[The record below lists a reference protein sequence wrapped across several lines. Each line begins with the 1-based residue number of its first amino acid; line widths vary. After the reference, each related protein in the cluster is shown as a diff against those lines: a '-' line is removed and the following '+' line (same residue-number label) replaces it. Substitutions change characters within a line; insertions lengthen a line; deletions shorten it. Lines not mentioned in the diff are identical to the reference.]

1 MIREWGYPAPYFF
14 NTDMIVNTQE
24 SQIEVIG
31 DIQEFK
37 TGIDPKNLELI
48 TTLLSSNLYSA
59 PERSFIREIVSNA
72 WDSQVEAGTTD
83 VPVLIKIGKNY
94 VTIRDFG
101 TGISPERFKDVY
113 CNIGSSTKRD
123 SNDYIGGFGIGKF
136 SSLAVSNV
144 VNITSYYNGK
154 EYHYVMIKD
163 GNNITNNLITTL
175 DTKERNGVEITVNNL
190 TNMRNFIDALNYIIF
205 FPNVYVDAEYGN
217 YFNDIKIKYYKNFA
231 VASRTVNCRILLGNV
246 LYPVDRTNIN
256 DPDVRKFL
264 MEIDNTGFVIRFNI
278 GEIDVTPN
286 RENII
291 YTDKTKKIIEDR
303 FKAAENEMDSI
314 MAAKTRTDFTDV
326 FKYVEFCDDTIYYDF
341 LEGDIK
347 YHKRCSCMYLNRSSH
362 GLSPTYKGVD
372 YHKFKTIDSICM
384 IARSAGIIR
393 LKGFITNDR
402 IYSYDNHT
410 PASLLKRNNYSYPKV
425 IRLEGTERLSAAMK
439 GYLRDNYDE
448 YVITKD
454 FSYDEFIAGASVYN
468 MQASLSLINNL
479 KDTPVLRDIYDGFM
493 KRAVIFNPTTDAGFL
508 KYKEE
513 IKDTLGDPSIKNYY
527 LYVYNTS
534 NEKYYMDPSCVS
546 NKKLKKRMYEK
557 RSEYIRS
564 FTERFDTMA
573 ELLDYIRKYRR
584 TIVLDYVSESEPADI
599 FCELGYTYIK
609 ASKAIVTA
617 IWKANIKGVFTKNE
631 VLNNNRII
639 RKLGYIKRYNLIN
652 DLPMFERSILPQNIV
667 NQYNHIQF
675 FLGRFKYCN
684 ALLNYAWTP
693 GKYNALPANSY
704 YEGLQKNLEH
714 YKEVRDSL
722 LALGIDTHTDVG
734 EILAEYIILKNK
746 YYRMNYDTIKRIK
759 NNKLLNVLV
768 YDKNNQNR

>member
-1 MIREWGYPAPYFF
+1 
-14 NTDMIVNTQE
+14 MIVNTQE

-175 DTKERNGVEITVNNL
+175 DTKEKNGVEITVDNL

-205 FPNVYVDAEYGN
+205 FPNVYVDSEYVS
-217 YFNDIKIKYYKNFA
+217 YFNDVKIKYYKNFA
-231 VASRTVNCRILLGNV
+231 VASRPVNCRILLGNV
-246 LYPVDRTNIN
+246 LYPVDSTNIN
-256 DPDVRKFL
+256 DPDVKRFL
-264 MEIDNTGFVIRFNI
+264 IGINNTGFVIRFNI
-278 GEIDVTPN
+278 GELDVTPN

-303 FKAAENEMDSI
+303 FKAAKNEMDSI
-314 MAAKTRTDFTDV
+314 RAVKTHIDFTNV
-326 FKYVEFCDDTIYYDF
+326 FEYVKFCNDTIYYDF
-341 LEGDIK
+341 LEGNIRDYK
-347 YHKRCSCMYLNRSSH
+347 SYSCMYLNRSFPGS
-362 GLSPTYKGVD
+362 SPTYKGVD
-372 YHKFKTIDSICM
+372 YHKLNIINGICV
-384 IARSAGIIR
+384 IALSSGIIGI
-393 LKGFITNDR
+393 KGFIANDR
-402 IYSYDNHT
+402 IYSYDKHT
-410 PASLLKRNNYSYPKV
+410 PTVLLKRNNYSYSKV
-425 IRLEGTERLSAAMK
+425 IRLEGTERLSAAMR
-439 GYLRDNYDE
+439 GYLRDNYDN
-448 YVITKD
+448 YVITRD

-468 MQASLSLINNL
+468 MNTSLSFINSL
-479 KDTPVLRDIYDGFM
+479 KNTPVLKDIYNGFM
-493 KRAVIFNPTTDAGFL
+493 KRAIVFNPTTDAGFL

-513 IKDTLGDPSIKNYY
+513 IKDALGDPSIKNYY
-527 LYVYNTS
+527 LYIYNT
-534 NEKYYMDPSCVS
+534 EHSCIGN
-546 NKKLKKRMYEK
+546 NKFKKKGYEK
-557 RSEYIRS
+557 RSGYIRCS
-564 FTERFDTMA
+564 TKRFDTMA
-573 ELLDYIRKYRR
+573 ELLNYIRKYRR
-584 TIVLDYVSESEPADI
+584 TIVLDYISESEPADI

-617 IWKANIKGVFTKNE
+617 VWKANIKGIFTKNE

-652 DLPMFERSILPQNIV
+652 VLPVFEQSVLPDNIV
-667 NQYNHIQF
+667 NQYTDIQF
-675 FLGRFKYCN
+675 YLSRFKSCS

-693 GKYNALPANSY
+693 EKYNALPANSY

-714 YKEVRDSL
+714 YKKIRNNL

-746 YYRMNYDTIKRIK
+746 YYRMNYGTIKRIK